1 MMSENFSCRL
11 NLDKV
16 HDGTRIDLVATD
28 AERDAIMRRIGLV
41 SLDRLAA
48 HCILETSGVLDRKG
62 VGDQAG
68 SIRAR
73 GRIKAALAQACVATG
88 EPLPSYIDQ
97 AFELHFQLEPV
108 RVPDDEIE
116 LSGDEL
122 DVIFH
127 NGQAIDLGEAIADT
141 LAVSLDPYPR
151 GPNAEVALQQA
162 GVLSE
167 EQAGPF
173 AALAALKGKMGEE

>member
-1 MMSENFSCRL
+1 MRRQP
-11 NLDKV
+11 V
-16 HDGTRIDLVATD
+16 
-28 AERDAIMRRIGLV
+28 ERDQPEPLRQRLALG
-41 SLDRLAA
+41 RLAA
-48 HCILETSGVLDRKG
+48 HCALDRSG
-62 VGDQAG
+62 ALDHAG
-68 SIRAR
+68 ASIRAR
-73 GRIKAALAQACVATG
+73 GRIKASLTQACVASG
-88 EPLPSYIDQ
+88 EPLAAYLDE
-97 AFELHFQLEPV
+97 AFELHFQPEPT
-108 RVPDDEIE
+108 RTPDDEIE

-127 NGQAIDLGEAIADT
+127 DGQAIELGEAIADT

-151 GPNAEVALQQA
+151 GPNAEVALSQA

>member
-1 MMSENFSCRL
+1 MSENFSCRL
-11 NLDKV
+11 NLDRV
-16 HDGTRIDLVATD
+16 HDGERIDLVATD
-28 AERDAIMRRIGLV
+28 AERDAIVGRLGLV
-41 SLDRLAA
+41 SLERLAA
-48 HCILETSGVLDRKG
+48 HCVLDRKG
-62 VGDQAG
+62 IGDEAG

-88 EPLPSYIDQ
+88 EPLPAYIDE
-97 AFELHFQLEPV
+97 AFELHFQPEPV

-127 NGQAIDLGEAIADT
+127 DGHAIELGESIADT
-141 LAVSLDPYPR
+141 LAVSIDPYPR
-151 GPNAEVALQQA
+151 GPNAEVALSQA

-167 EQAGPF
+167 DQAGPF

>member
-1 MMSENFSCRL
+1 MSENFSCRL
-11 NLDKV
+11 NLDRV
-16 HDGTRIDLVATD
+16 HDGERIDLTATD
-28 AERDAIMRRIGLV
+28 AERESIARRIGLV

-48 HCILETSGVLDRKG
+48 HCVLDRKG
-62 VGDQAG
+62 LGDQAG

-73 GRIKAALAQACVATG
+73 GRIKASLAQACVATG
-88 EPLPSYIDQ
+88 EPLPAYIDE
-97 AFELHFQLEPV
+97 AFELHFQPEPV
-108 RVPDDEIE
+108 RTPDDEIE

-127 NGQAIDLGEAIADT
+127 DGSAIELGAAIADT

-151 GPNAEVALQQA
+151 GPNAEVALSQA
-162 GVLSE
+162 GVISE

-173 AALAALKGKMGEE
+173 AALAALKGKLGEE

>member
-1 MMSENFSCRL
+1 MSETFCCRL

-16 HDGTRIDLVATD
+16 HNGERIDLVATD
-28 AERDAIMRRIGLV
+28 AEREAIAKRIGLV
-41 SLDRLAA
+41 AIERLAA
-48 HCILETSGVLDRKG
+48 HCSLDQVSGAQD
-62 VGDQAG
+62 G

-73 GRIKAALAQACVATG
+73 GRIKAALTQACVATG
-88 EPLPSYIDQ
+88 EPLPTYVDE
-97 AFELHFQLEPV
+97 AFELHFQPEPV
-108 RVPDDEIE
+108 RTPDDEIE

-127 NGQAIDLGEAIADT
+127 DGSAIELGEAIADT

-162 GVLSE
+162 GVISE

-173 AALAALKGKMGEE
+173 AALAALKGKLKEE

>member
-1 MMSENFSCRL
+1 MSENFSCRL

-16 HDGTRIDLVATD
+16 HDGERIDLTATD
-28 AERDAIMRRIGLV
+28 QEREALAKRLGLV
-41 SLDRLAA
+41 AIERMEA
-48 HCILETSGVLDRKG
+48 HCILENLGALDRVAAAASG
-62 VGDQAG
+62 A
-68 SIRAR
+68 IRAR
-73 GRIKAALAQACVATG
+73 GRIKAALTQACVASG
-88 EPLPSYIDQ
+88 EPLPAYVDE
-97 AFELHFQLEPV
+97 AFELHFQPEPT

-127 NGQAIDLGEAIADT
+127 DGSAIELGEAIADT
-141 LAVSLDPYPR
+141 LALSLDPYPR
-151 GPNAEVALQQA
+151 GPNAEVALSQA
-162 GVLSE
+162 GVISE

>member
-1 MMSENFSCRL
+1 MSGNFCCRL

-16 HDGTRIDLVATD
+16 HDGARIDLTATD
-28 AERDAIMRRIGLV
+28 EERAALSTRLGLMGIE
-41 SLDRLAA
+41 RLSA
-48 HCILETSGVLDRKG
+48 HCVLDHVSG
-62 VGDQAG
+62 AAPGA
-68 SIRAR
+68 IRAR
-73 GRIKAALAQACVATG
+73 GRIKAALTQACVASG
-88 EPLPSYIDQ
+88 EPLPAYVDE
-97 AFELHFQLEPV
+97 AFELHFQPEPT

-127 NGQAIDLGEAIADT
+127 DGSAIELGEAIADT

-162 GVLSE
+162 GVISE

>member
-1 MMSENFSCRL
+1 MSETFSCRL

-16 HDGTRIDLVATD
+16 HDGERIDLTATD
-28 AERDAIMRRIGLV
+28 EERAALAKRLGLV
-41 SLDRLAA
+41 GIERLSA
-48 HCILETSGVLDRKG
+48 HCALDQVSGAKP
-62 VGDQAG
+62 G

-73 GRIKAALAQACVATG
+73 GRIKAALTQACVASG
-88 EPLPSYIDQ
+88 EPLPAYVDE
-97 AFELHFQLEPV
+97 AFELHFQPEPV
-108 RVPDDEIE
+108 RTPDDEIE

-122 DVIFH
+122 DTIFH
-127 NGQAIDLGEAIADT
+127 DGSAIELGEAIADT
-141 LAVSLDPYPR
+141 LAVSLEPYPR

-162 GVLSE
+162 GVISE

>member
-1 MMSENFSCRL
+1 MSETFSCRL

-16 HDGTRIDLVATD
+16 HDGTRIDLIATD
-28 AERDAIMRRIGLV
+28 AERDAIARRLGLV
-41 SLDRLAA
+41 ALDRLAA
-48 HCILETSGVLDRKG
+48 HCALDHQGSG
-62 VGDQAG
+62 
-68 SIRAR
+68 STIRAR
-73 GRIKAALAQACVATG
+73 GRIKASLTQSCVASG
-88 EPLPSYIDQ
+88 EPLPAFVDE
-97 AFELHFQLEPV
+97 AFELNFQPEPT

-127 NGQAIDLGEAIADT
+127 DGQAIELGEAIADT

-151 GPNAEVALQQA
+151 GPNAEVALQEA
-162 GVLSE
+162 GVISE

-173 AALAALKGKMGEE
+173 AALAALKGKLGEE

>member
-1 MMSENFSCRL
+1 MSENFSCRL
-11 NLDKV
+11 NLDRV
-16 HDGTRIDLVATD
+16 HDGERIDLVATD
-28 AERDAIMRRIGLV
+28 AERADIARRLGLV
-41 SLDRLAA
+41 ALDRLAA
-48 HCILETSGVLDRKG
+48 HCVLDRKG
-62 VGDQAG
+62 IGDKAG

-73 GRIKAALAQACVATG
+73 GRIKASLAQACVATG
-88 EPLPSYIDQ
+88 EPLPAFIDE
-97 AFELHFQLEPV
+97 AFELNFQPEPV

-127 NGQAIDLGEAIADT
+127 DGGGLELGEAIADT

-151 GPNAEVALQQA
+151 GANAEVALQQA

>member
-1 MMSENFSCRL
+1 MSETFACRL
-11 NLDKV
+11 NLDRV
-16 HDGTRIDLVATD
+16 HDGERIDLVATD
-28 AERDAIMRRIGLV
+28 AERDAIARRLGLV
-41 SLDRLAA
+41 ALDRLAA
-48 HCILETSGVLDRKG
+48 HCVLDRQG
-62 VGDQAG
+62 AANEGQ

-88 EPLPSYIDQ
+88 EPLPAYVDE
-97 AFELHFQLEPV
+97 AFELHFQPEPV

-122 DVIFH
+122 DTIFH
-127 NGQAIDLGEAIADT
+127 DGLAIELGEAIADT
-141 LAVSLDPYPR
+141 LAVSIDPYPR
-151 GPNAEVALQQA
+151 GPNAEVALQAA

-173 AALAALKGKMGEE
+173 AALAALKGKLGDE

>member
-1 MMSENFSCRL
+1 MSATFACRI
-11 NLDKV
+11 NLDGV
-16 HDGTRIDLVATD
+16 HDGERIDLVATD
-28 AERDAIMRRIGLV
+28 AERDAIMRRLGLV
-41 SLDRLAA
+41 SLARLTA
-48 HCILETSGVLDRKG
+48 HCVLDRKG
-62 VGDQAG
+62 VGDQPG
-68 SIRAR
+68 SIRAS

-88 EPLPSYIDQ
+88 EPLAAYVDE
-97 AFELHFQLEPV
+97 AFELHFQPEPV

-116 LSGDEL
+116 LAGEEL

-127 NGQAIDLGEAIADT
+127 DGSAIELGEALADI
-141 LAVSLDPYPR
+141 LAVSLEPYPR

-173 AALAALKGKMGEE
+173 AALAALKGKLGEES

>member
-1 MMSENFSCRL
+1 MSENLSCRL
-11 NLDKV
+11 NLDRV
-16 HDGTRIDLVATD
+16 HDGERIDLIATD
-28 AERDAIMRRIGLV
+28 AERDAIARRLGLV
-41 SLDRLAA
+41 ALDRLAA
-48 HCILETSGVLDRKG
+48 HCALDHQG
-62 VGDQAG
+62 ASV
-68 SIRAR
+68 RAR
-73 GRIKAALAQACVATG
+73 GRIKASLTQACVASG
-88 EPLPSYIDQ
+88 EPLAAFIDE
-97 AFELHFQLEPV
+97 AFELHFQPEPT
-108 RVPDDEIE
+108 RTPDDEIE

-127 NGQAIDLGEAIADT
+127 DGSAIELGEAIADT

-167 EQAGPF
+167 EQSGPF

>member
-1 MMSENFSCRL
+1 MSENFSCRL
-11 NLDKV
+11 NLDQV
-16 HDGTRIDLVATD
+16 HDGERIDLVATD
-28 AERDAIMRRIGLV
+28 LERADIARRIGLV
-41 SLDRLAA
+41 ALDRLAA
-48 HCILETSGVLDRKG
+48 HCALDHEG
-62 VGDQAG
+62 P

-73 GRIKAALAQACVATG
+73 GRIKASLTQSCVASG
-88 EPLPSYIDQ
+88 EPLPAYIDE
-97 AFELHFQLEPV
+97 AFELHFQPEPT
-108 RVPDDEIE
+108 RTPDDEVE

-127 NGQAIDLGEAIADT
+127 DGSAIELGEAIADT

-162 GVLSE
+162 GVISE

-173 AALAALKGKMGEE
+173 AALAALKGKLGEE

>member
-1 MMSENFSCRL
+1 MSETFCCRL

-16 HDGTRIDLVATD
+16 HNGERIDLVATD
-28 AERDAIMRRIGLV
+28 GEREAIAKRIGLV
-41 SLDRLAA
+41 AIERLAA
-48 HCILETSGVLDRKG
+48 HCSLDQVSGA
-62 VGDQAG
+62 QAG

-73 GRIKAALAQACVATG
+73 GRIKAALTQACVATG
-88 EPLPSYIDQ
+88 EPLPTYVDE
-97 AFELHFQLEPV
+97 AFELHFQPEPV
-108 RVPDDEIE
+108 RTPDDEIE

-127 NGQAIDLGEAIADT
+127 DGQAIELGEAIADT

-162 GVLSE
+162 GVISE

-173 AALAALKGKMGEE
+173 AALAALKGKLGGE